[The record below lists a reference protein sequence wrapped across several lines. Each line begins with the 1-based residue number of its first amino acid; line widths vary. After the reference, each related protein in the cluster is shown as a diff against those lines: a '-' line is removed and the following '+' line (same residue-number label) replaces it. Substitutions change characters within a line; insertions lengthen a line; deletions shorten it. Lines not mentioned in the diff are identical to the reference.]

1 MGVFRWSKD
10 KKNAKKVVQKSAQ
23 KAAQDMTQKSSG
35 ETKRKRE
42 RRYTLLVEEVYESSR
57 MDGVIVR
64 GYLHGRVKQGDTMYL
79 YHPEKPTKAVHIT
92 EIEIGPRQMAE
103 TARNQLVDLCLDLQ
117 SVEDVGRYAVLTS
130 VKPVPRELA
139 DRLIENQRLFG
150 LMMEY
155 GRLYSNSV
163 YMDALLYELCYAK
176 FVLPFYME
184 KPPVPQPDGTLA
196 FEKDTFV
203 GFRSIKMAG
212 EEGQTVFPAFTDEIA
227 IAAWKDAYKEG
238 QPRQVGTMQ
247 LPHLLENVRKG
258 SAGLVINPFGPVPV
272 FFPKELLDQVEKSD
286 VFISRYVRPAAP
298 RQEENSTE
306 A

>member
-23 KAAQDMTQKSSG
+23 KAVMETAKKSSG
-35 ETKRKRE
+35 EGKKKRE
-42 RRYTLLVEEVYESSR
+42 RRSSLLIEEVYESSR
-57 MDGVIVR
+57 MEGVVVR
-64 GYLHGRVKQGDTMYL
+64 GFLHGRTKLGDTMYL
-79 YHPEKPTKAVHIT
+79 YHPEKPIKAVHIT
-92 EIEIGPRQMAE
+92 EIEVGPRQTAE
-103 TARNQLVDLCLDLQ
+103 VAKNQLVDLCLDLQ
-117 SVEDVGRYAVLTS
+117 STEDVGRYAVLTS
-130 VKPVPRELA
+130 VRPVPEELA
-139 DRLIENQRLFG
+139 NRLIENPRLFG

-184 KPPVPQPDGTLA
+184 KPPVPQADGTLK
-196 FEKDTFV
+196 FEEDNFM
-203 GFRSIKMAG
+203 GFRTIKMG
-212 EEGQTVFPAFTDEIA
+212 GPEGMTVFPAFTDEIA

-247 LPHLLENVRKG
+247 LPHLLENVRRG

-272 FFPKELLDQVEKSD
+272 FFPKELLDQVEKSE
-286 VFISRYVRPAAP
+286 VFIKRYVKR
-298 RQEENSTE
+298 
-306 A
+306 